1 MTRANTIP
9 GRRSTI
15 PPPSS
20 PSNGVAVSSR
30 LFASI
35 DGRDVVRARDSRP
48 ARRDV
53 AVERTFVLFDAF
65 RFIRRRADGDGGDDD
80 DEDDDDD
87 GDARGRVSRRSRE
100 AEAEARERE
109 RER

>member
-35 DGRDVVRARDSRP
+35 DGRDVDRARDSRP

-53 AVERTFVLFDAF
+53 AVERTLVLVDAF

-80 DEDDDDD
+80 DEDGGDD
-87 GDARGRVSRRSRE
+87 DARGRVSRRSRE